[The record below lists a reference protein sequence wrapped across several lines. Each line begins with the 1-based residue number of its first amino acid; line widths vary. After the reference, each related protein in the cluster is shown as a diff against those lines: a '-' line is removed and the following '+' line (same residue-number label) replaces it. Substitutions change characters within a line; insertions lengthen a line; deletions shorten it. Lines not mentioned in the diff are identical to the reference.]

1 MVKFIKISFYI
12 LGVEM
17 KQSIKIVLLIGF
29 VLSVYYVWNQYEM
42 YQLSKEFDEW
52 HTVDSKELTKVTVAK
67 YPSNDSSVSYNV
79 DEVNDLYLM
88 LETMPSERVR
98 KGKETTS
105 YYTIKFSDQS
115 LGKSVTYTI
124 YDNDR
129 VKREKEGTNVW
140 TTGYLKLK
148 EPFDRKLLEE
158 WIKNNE

>member
-1 MVKFIKISFYI
+1 M
-12 LGVEM
+12 
-17 KQSIKIVLLIGF
+17 
-29 VLSVYYVWNQYEM
+29 
-42 YQLSKEFDEW
+42 
-52 HTVDSKELTKVTVAK
+52 
-67 YPSNDSSVSYNV
+67 

-98 KGKETTS
+98 KAKETTS

-115 LGKSVTYTI
+115 LGKPVTYTI

-148 EPFDRKLLEE
+148 EPFDRNLLEE